1 MMATSAEFIQLTG
14 IGVGAIVALMTMMVG
29 MFIWTTN
36 YRDKSNYRQHQE
48 TRIRVDERYK
58 ETFDLVER
66 RHRETLELVDCRYHQ
81 TLELVDRRY
90 HQTLESMERLRQQTH
105 ESVDWL
111 RQETYESVERLQQET
126 AQMFERSGEQN
137 DRRHQELL
145 AAIRPLYHHV
155 HSDDGQ
161 VIIPA
166 EEVAPAPADN

>member
-1 MMATSAEFIQLTG
+1 MTPNAEFIQLTG

-48 TRIRVDERYK
+48 TRIRVDERHK

-66 RHRETLELVDCRYHQ
+66 RHRETLELVDQRHFQ

-90 HQTLESMERLRQQTH
+90 YQTL
-105 ESVDWL
+105 
-111 RQETYESVERLQQET
+111 ESVERLRQET
-126 AQMFERSGEQN
+126 LQMFERFGEQS

-166 EEVAPAPADN
+166 EEVAPAPAD

>member
-1 MMATSAEFIQLTG
+1 MTPNAEFIQLTG

-29 MFIWTTN
+29 VFIWTTN

-48 TRIRVDERYK
+48 TRIRVDERHK

-66 RHRETLELVDCRYHQ
+66 RHRETLELVDQRHFQ

-90 HQTLESMERLRQQTH
+90 YQTL
-105 ESVDWL
+105 
-111 RQETYESVERLQQET
+111 ESVERLRQET
-126 AQMFERSGEQN
+126 LQMFERFGEQC

-166 EEVAPAPADN
+166 EEVAPAPAD

>member
-1 MMATSAEFIQLTG
+1 MATSAELIQMAG
-14 IGVGAIVALMTMMVG
+14 IGVGAMVALMTLIAG

-48 TRIRVDERYK
+48 TRIRVDERHK

-66 RHRETLELVDCRYHQ
+66 RHRETLEVVDQRHYQ
-81 TLELVDRRY
+81 T
-90 HQTLESMERLRQQTH
+90 QESMERLRQATQD
-105 ESVDWL
+105 SVERL
-111 RQETYESVERLQQET
+111 RQETL
-126 AQMFERSGEQN
+126 QMFERSGEQN

-155 HSDDGQ
+155 HGDNGQ

-166 EEVAPAPADN
+166 EDVAPAPAGN

>member
-1 MMATSAEFIQLTG
+1 MTPNAEFIQLTG

-66 RHRETLELVDCRYHQ
+66 RHRETLELVDRRYYQ
-81 TLELVDRRY
+81 TL
-90 HQTLESMERLRQQTH
+90 
-105 ESVDWL
+105 
-111 RQETYESVERLQQET
+111 ESVERLRQET
-126 AQMFERSGEQN
+126 LQMFERFGEQS

-166 EEVAPAPADN
+166 EEVAPAPAD